1 MPSFQKIDESDIEVG
16 VPLQRPVYDS
26 HGTLLIKVGGVI
38 GSAQQLSILLDKEI
52 FFVVD
57 QDNSPGPTSAADS
70 DVGET
75 DVFAIL
81 DEAKAKLTRIFDL
94 LRQGRA
100 HDDFVSRIKG
110 IATSVQKACA
120 LDADA
125 ALANLQL
132 ELDASYPVVHHL
144 QAAILCELTGK
155 KLGVKDESRRKL
167 VKAARTRDIDLMD
180 IQQVLDKQTI
190 PLSDKHLERIQKH
203 PASST
208 ARLREL
214 GVSDKSWLDAVEH
227 HHERLD
233 GSGYPGRLAG
243 NAIGIP
249 ARLLAITDIYSAM
262 IRDRA
267 NRKAILPKE
276 ALRKLL
282 LEHKGK
288 IDDRLTQVLI
298 KEIGIYPPGVIVE
311 LANKEIAVVKS
322 RGDDGLHPHVYAFID
337 SAGMPLRKPYACET
351 TAPEFQ
357 VKGLL
362 PTADFR
368 ASIPAL
374 RNLWVETEEEP

>member
-1 MPSFQKIDESDIEVG
+1 MPSFQKIEEGDIEVG
-16 VPLQRPVYDS
+16 VPLQRPVYDK
-26 HGTLLIKVGGVI
+26 HGTLLIKVGGMI

-57 QDNSPGPTSAADS
+57 QDNNPSPASTAETD
-70 DVGET
+70 DGET
-75 DVFAIL
+75 SVFALL
-81 DEAKAKLTRIFDL
+81 DEAKGKLTRIFDL
-94 LRQGRA
+94 LRQGRT
-100 HDDFVSRIKG
+100 HDDFVARIKN
-110 IATSVQKACA
+110 IAIAVQKACE
-120 LDADA
+120 LDPDA

-132 ELDASYPVVHHL
+132 ELDAPYAVVHHL

-167 VKAARTRDIDLMD
+167 VKAALTRDIDLMD

-203 PASST
+203 PASS
-208 ARLREL
+208 AAILREL

-233 GSGYPGRLAG
+233 GSGYAGRLSG

-249 ARLLAITDIYSAM
+249 ARILAITDIYSAM

-267 NRKAILPKE
+267 NRRAILPKE
-276 ALRKLL
+276 ALRKLM

-288 IDDRLTQVLI
+288 IDERLTQVLI
-298 KEIGIYPPGVIVE
+298 KEIGIYPPGAIVQ

-322 RGDDGLHPHVYAFID
+322 RGEDGLHPNVYVFID
-337 SAGMPLRKPYACET
+337 SAGMPIRSPYACET
-351 TAPEFQ
+351 TKPDYQIKEM
-357 VKGLL
+357 L
-362 PTADFR
+362 PTSEVR
-368 ASIPAL
+368 ASIPML
-374 RNLWVETEEEP
+374 RNFWANPQQ